1 MSKVRVSTLFS
12 PECLQMLVKK
22 GENVGKL
29 ERKNVG
35 REDWKSQG
43 HCGPVP

>member
-1 MSKVRVSTLFS
+1 
-12 PECLQMLVKK
+12 MLVKK